1 MLSDLRFRFRAL
13 FHRKEMETELDQE
26 LHFHFDHAVEKYE
39 RAGMTRDEAVRRTR
53 VTFGGHEQ
61 IKENCREAHGIRFL
75 ETFLQDI
82 HFALRAYR
90 KSPVFFLIAAVTVAL
105 GIGASAAVF
114 SLVNAVLLKPLPYP
128 NASRIV
134 MPWRHGPIGSV
145 YGSDDFPWAPTD
157 FSLIRQTQQVYQ
169 HLAAFKKDEFNLTG
183 SAGSEMLA
191 PELLEGV
198 RASDGFFPALG
209 VSPILGRA
217 IDSDDDQPGHEHV
230 VVLSYTLWKSR
241 FSADNGVLGR
251 VIHLNGFPDTVLGV
265 MPQGFAFPTPEG
277 MPASIDVP
285 RKTQLWVPLA
295 LPVTS
300 VQGASDL
307 EIIGELKPGVSFD
320 QAVDDL
326 QAFDRRIVEKY
337 PNVKGWYSSVV
348 PLKQQMVTGTRRPLL
363 LLLGAVCV
371 VLLIA
376 CTNVAG
382 LMLNRSL
389 GRRKEF
395 TLRGAL
401 GARRGRLV
409 RQLMTESMMLA
420 LTGGILGVA
429 IAEASLFLGKLFGP
443 ASLPQLQKAGLDL
456 RVLAFALGI
465 TLIAGLLFGL
475 APALGASRMNMVEA
489 LKEGGQRSGGSASA
503 PRIRNALLVSQVALA
518 LVLVTSAGLLVRTFY
533 QMLRS
538 NSGFDATHVVT
549 FELPLPNSKY
559 SDTDRMAQLYSQ
571 VLLRIQSIP
580 GIQSAGCA
588 STVAMGGP
596 TDSTVIRI
604 PGRVVQ
610 PGAQIP
616 FADYLFVSPRYFA
629 SIGAPLQSGRDIAG
643 SDTLTSVP
651 VAIINSAM
659 ARKYWPGE
667 NPIGKQVG
675 VGSKRY
681 PLRTIVGVVPDIKQ
695 VSLREVPGPTMFVPY
710 TQNEIKVWPNM
721 QSMQFAVR
729 AQTNPDSIAASVRQA
744 IQQVDP
750 ELPLAN
756 FVPLTSIVD
765 TSMSADRF
773 SMLLLAAFGVLA
785 LVLAAIGMY
794 GVISWSVLQRTPEI
808 GIRIALGASRRRI
821 FAMVLAQG
829 GRLVS
834 AGLVIGLIAAFVVTR
849 LMTSFLYHVQ
859 PTDPVTFTTVSL
871 LIMAVALLA
880 SYLPARKAM
889 KIDPLIALRCE

>member
-1 MLSDLRFRFRAL
+1 
-13 FHRKEMETELDQE
+13 
-26 LHFHFDHAVEKYE
+26 
-39 RAGMTRDEAVRRTR
+39 
-53 VTFGGHEQ
+53 
-61 IKENCREAHGIRFL
+61 
-75 ETFLQDI
+75 
-82 HFALRAYR
+82 
-90 KSPVFFLIAAVTVAL
+90 
-105 GIGASAAVF
+105 
-114 SLVNAVLLKPLPYP
+114 
-128 NASRIV
+128 
-134 MPWRHGPIGSV
+134 
-145 YGSDDFPWAPTD
+145 
-157 FSLIRQTQQVYQ
+157 
-169 HLAAFKKDEFNLTG
+169 
-183 SAGSEMLA
+183 
-191 PELLEGV
+191 
-198 RASDGFFPALG
+198 
-209 VSPILGRA
+209 
-217 IDSDDDQPGHEHV
+217 
-230 VVLSYTLWKSR
+230 
-241 FSADNGVLGR
+241 
-251 VIHLNGFPDTVLGV
+251 
-265 MPQGFAFPTPEG
+265 
-277 MPASIDVP
+277 
-285 RKTQLWVPLA
+285 
-295 LPVTS
+295 
-300 VQGASDL
+300 
-307 EIIGELKPGVSFD
+307 
-320 QAVDDL
+320 
-326 QAFDRRIVEKY
+326 
-337 PNVKGWYSSVV
+337 
-348 PLKQQMVTGTRRPLL
+348 
-363 LLLGAVCV
+363 
-371 VLLIA
+371 
-376 CTNVAG
+376 
-382 LMLNRSL
+382 
-389 GRRKEF
+389 
-395 TLRGAL
+395 
-401 GARRGRLV
+401 
-409 RQLMTESMMLA
+409 
-420 LTGGILGVA
+420 
-429 IAEASLFLGKLFGP
+429 
-443 ASLPQLQKAGLDL
+443 
-456 RVLAFALGI
+456 VLAFALGI